1 PSGQEDNEFAEETI
15 SLSEVQSTERVSK
28 RPHKR
33 ARLEDF
39 VDIKAE
45 QSDDEDDEDEDEGMG
60 GLEDNAFINDEDED
74 DEDEHLVN
82 SHFVPGANHQ
92 QSTVLSEAAGKL
104 SLLRLNDPDWQGV
117 MDRAR
122 QRAWRKTEAPQK
134 EIVPKLWTIQVMAG
148 REETIATTLGTRA
161 IFSDIWSTL
170 IRSVIGRHAIPGY
183 IVVEA
188 DTAEHV
194 WGLCQ
199 GVT

>member
-1 PSGQEDNEFAEETI
+1 
-15 SLSEVQSTERVSK
+15 
-28 RPHKR
+28 
-33 ARLEDF
+33 DF
-39 VDIKAE
+39 IDIEAE
-45 QSDDEDDEDEDEGMG
+45 QSDDEDDEDEDEDEGMG
-60 GLEDNAFINDEDED
+60 GLEDNAFINDDDDED

-134 EIVPKLWTIQVMAG
+134 EIVPKLWTIRVTAG

-170 IRSVIGRHAIPGY
+170 VRSVIGRRAIPGY